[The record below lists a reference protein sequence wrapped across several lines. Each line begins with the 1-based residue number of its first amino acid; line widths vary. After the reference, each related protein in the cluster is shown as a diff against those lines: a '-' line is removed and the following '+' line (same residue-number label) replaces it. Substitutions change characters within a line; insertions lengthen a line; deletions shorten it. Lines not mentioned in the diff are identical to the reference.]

1 MNLRATVEVLMQFN
15 DESDSWCDVMVCMQC
30 VGSFLDVQWPQAA
43 LVPVRTK
50 KRYFIPPAVGLKE
63 RSHTEQEAKARAAGV
78 VIRQEYMERPINI
91 SCTGGSRS

>member
-1 MNLRATVEVLMQFN
+1 MTHDLMFP
-15 DESDSWCDVMVCMQC
+15 DVSICMQC
-30 VGSFLDVQWPQAA
+30 VGPFLDVQWPQAA

-63 RSHTEQEAKARAAGV
+63 KSHSEQEARARAAGV

-91 SCTGGSRS
+91 SCTGSSRLQFVDKLNILIKC